1 MLHQMNIKKYLP
13 KRVSSSLIVLVVGVL
28 LVNNAIA
35 GGIINAMM
43 TLSMLETSR
52 QLTLPQLE
60 RAYKLINEAAASQ
73 KENVARSLSN
83 DMLGLEVRQ
92 LKPGA
97 KEFPVPAHGPGPDA
111 VRAATAREITAKMG
125 LSSHDVAVAVLRPA
139 GVPFRSIYWGLNPLG
154 MLYDPPGDSANAAST
169 RDWLFADMQLSD
181 GQWLRAVSRVPANIR
196 IWAWPSIGL
205 LVLSSVLTLV
215 LLTLIIRRI
224 TRPMQS
230 LADAATRF
238 GRGEAVTDLDEDT
251 GPVEVRDMA
260 RAFNRMQLRLSH
272 FVTDRMRMLAA
283 ISHDLR
289 TPMTS
294 LRINAEFV
302 DDAETKARIEA
313 VLDDMQQIV
322 ESTLDFARSEE
333 RAEDTSQADLTEML
347 ESICREFRQH
357 GKDAFLSRIAPTRYR
372 CRPAELKR
380 AFRNLVENA
389 IKYGHKAYVD
399 IQESGTNLTISIID
413 AGPGLEPDNTEFV
426 FKPFARLESS
436 RNRDTGGVGLGLA
449 IARSAVRRHGG
460 DIQFKNLEQGGLQTI
475 VSLPL
480 DTAVTKGMP
489 KGTNQLAAAA
499 G

>member
-1 MLHQMNIKKYLP
+1 MNIKKYLP
-13 KRVSSSLIVLVVGVL
+13 KRISSSLIVLVVGVL

-35 GGIINAMM
+35 AGIINAMM

-83 DMLGLEVRQ
+83 NMLGLEVRKQ
-92 LKPGA
+92 KPGVN
-97 KEFPVPAHGPGPDA
+97 ELPVPAYGPGPDA
-111 VRAATAREITAKMG
+111 VGAATAQEITTRMG
-125 LSSHDVAVAVLRPA
+125 LSQHDVSVAVFRPT

-154 MLYDPPGDSANAAST
+154 MLYDPPGDNADPAST

-181 GQWLRAVSRVPANIR
+181 GQWLRSVSRVPANIR

-215 LLTLIIRRI
+215 LLTVIIRKI

-238 GRGEAVTDLDEDT
+238 GRGESVSELDEDT
-251 GPVEVRDMA
+251 GPIEVRDMA
-260 RAFNRMQLRLSH
+260 RAFNRMQLRLSQ

-302 DDAETKARIEA
+302 DDAEAKARFET

-322 ESTLDFARSEE
+322 ESTLAFARSEE
-333 RAEDTSQADLTEML
+333 RTEETSQADLTQML
-347 ESICREFRQH
+347 EGICREFRQH
-357 GKDAFLSRIAPTRYR
+357 GKDAFLSRIAPTNYR
-372 CRPAELKR
+372 CRPVELKR
-380 AFRNLVENA
+380 ALRNLIENS
-389 IKYGHKAYVD
+389 IKYGHRAEVD
-399 IQESGTNLTISIID
+399 IREAPASLTISIVD
-413 AGPGLEPDNTEFV
+413 AGPGLDPDNIEFV

-436 RNRDTGGVGLGLA
+436 RNPDTGGVGLGLA

-460 DIQFKNLEQGGLQTI
+460 DIQFRNLEQGGLQTI

-480 DTAVTKGMP
+480 DTAPTTIDPPQMEH
-489 KGTNQLAAAA
+489 AATAVS
-499 G
+499 

>member
-1 MLHQMNIKKYLP
+1 MLHLIDIKKYLP

-35 GGIINAMM
+35 AGIINAMM

-60 RAYKLINEAAASQ
+60 SAYKLINESAAQQ
-73 KENVARSLSN
+73 KGSVARSLSN

-92 LKPGA
+92 DKPDA
-97 KEFPVPAHGPGPDA
+97 SEHLAPAYGPGPDA
-111 VRAATAREITAKMG
+111 VRAATAREITTRMG
-125 LSSHDVAVAVLRPA
+125 LSSHDVSVAVLRPT

-154 MLYDPPGDSANAAST
+154 MLFGPPGDDVDPAST

-181 GQWLRAVSRVPANIR
+181 GQWLRSVSRVPANIR

-205 LVLSSVLTLV
+205 LLLSSVLTLV
-215 LLTLIIRRI
+215 LLTLIIRKI
-224 TRPMQS
+224 TKPMQS
-230 LADAATRF
+230 LADTAMRF
-238 GRGEAVTDLDEDT
+238 GRGEAVSDLDEET
-251 GPVEVRDMA
+251 GPIEVRDMA

-302 DDAETKARIEA
+302 DDAEAKARIET

-322 ESTLDFARSEE
+322 ESTLAFARSEE
-333 RAEDTSQADLTEML
+333 RTEDTLQVDLTQML
-347 ESICREFRQH
+347 ESICGEFRQH
-357 GKDAFLSRIAPTRYR
+357 GKDAFLSRIAPSKYR
-372 CRPAELKR
+372 CRPVELKR
-380 AFRNLVENA
+380 AFRNLIENA
-389 IKYGHKAYVD
+389 IKYGHKAD
-399 IQESGTNLTISIID
+399 IDIREDTTGLTVFIVD
-413 AGPGLEPDNTEFV
+413 AGPGLEPDNIEFV

-436 RNRDTGGVGLGLA
+436 RNPDTGGVGLGLA

-480 DTAVTKGMP
+480 DMALTTSKPLSIRKV
-489 KGTNQLAAAA
+489 AAAA
-499 G
+499 S